1 MVRGKEASDESGTD
15 SGFANSRE
23 LAIQTRRTPRRDQAK
38 ERTTGSGMM
47 FSGTSGVDSHKEKMQ
62 PMVAGQADALGM
74 RDGIVLH
81 VNDISSS
88 GVRVLGGF
96 YTIVFHVEP
105 SNAFYSSTCMGISVI
120 QRFK

>member
-1 MVRGKEASDESGTD
+1 
-15 SGFANSRE
+15 
-23 LAIQTRRTPRRDQAK
+23 
-38 ERTTGSGMM
+38 MM
-47 FSGTSGVDSHKEKMQ
+47 FSGTVGVDSHKEKMQ

-96 YTIVFHVEP
+96 
-105 SNAFYSSTCMGISVI
+105 
-120 QRFK
+120 